1 MDFQEIEGQR
11 KGSVVFRDENG
22 FEYSKNT
29 ASDKTIHVRYVKNG
43 ILEKSLHQIDS
54 CVPICSGKSD
64 VSSKTT

>member
-29 ASDKTIHVRYVKNG
+29 ASDKTIHVRYVKKRHFG
-43 ILEKSLHQIDS
+43 KILASN
-54 CVPICSGKSD
+54 
-64 VSSKTT
+64 